1 MTENRIYIIT
11 QCYYF
16 CSTNKELMGPDLSY
30 NFLPFGIN
38 QQNSSRKPKRT
49 VGMQVFGAIKNMS
62 EVMKEA

>member
-1 MTENRIYIIT
+1 
-11 QCYYF
+11 
-16 CSTNKELMGPDLSY
+16 MGPDLSY